1 MAYVIASACIDC
13 KDASCVDCCPVDA
26 IYEGPRTFYIHPDE
40 CVNCGLC
47 LSVCPVEAIYEED
60 DLPRELAHFS
70 TVNRQFFDLL
80 PPASGAV
87 RGGSV
92 AGCAKHDH
100 PLVVVHPMTGATSTS
115 TDLKS
120 DRSFNA

>member
-13 KDASCVDCCPVDA
+13 KDSACVECCPVDA

-47 LSVCPVEAIYEED
+47 VSVCPVEAIYEED
-60 DLPRELAHFS
+60 DLPAPLAHF
-70 TVNRQFFDLL
+70 TRVNREFFEQQR
-80 PPASGAV
+80 PTGKPS

-92 AGCAKHDH
+92 AGCAQADHGVVMDH
-100 PLVVVHPMTGATSTS
+100 PRASSP
-115 TDLKS
+115 
-120 DRSFNA
+120 